1 MDQTKETPKPE
12 TKKRK
17 LRNDL
22 ILIAAL
28 VVVLVLAGLAFWL
41 LRGEGDTVV
50 VEVDGK
56 TYGTYALSTDR
67 TVEIRTGEGGKELNL
82 LVIKDGKAYVE
93 TATCRDGI
101 CAAHSPIF
109 RQGESIVC
117 LPHKVVITVKRTGT
131 GDETGPD
138 IVT

>member
-12 TKKRK
+12 EKKKRK

-22 ILIAAL
+22 ILIGVL
-28 VVVLVLAGLAFWL
+28 LVVLVLVGLAFWL
-41 LRGEGDTVV
+41 FRGTGDTVI

-56 TYGTYALSTDR
+56 LYGTYLLSKDQ
-67 TVEIRTGEGGKELNL
+67 TVEIRTGEDGKELNL
-82 LVIKDGKAYVE
+82 LVIKDGKAFVE

-109 RQGESIVC
+109 REGESIVC
-117 LPHKVVITVKRTGT
+117 LPHKVVITVKRTG
-131 GDETGPD
+131 GEAAPD
-138 IVT
+138 IVI

>member
-12 TKKRK
+12 EKKKRK

-22 ILIAAL
+22 ILIGVL
-28 VVVLVLAGLAFWL
+28 LIVLVLAGLAFWL
-41 LRGEGDTVV
+41 LRGTGDTVL

-56 TYGTYALSTDR
+56 VFGTYALSVDR
-67 TVEIRTGEGGKELNL
+67 TVEIRTGVDGAELNL
-82 LVIKDGKAYVE
+82 LVIKDGKAFVE

-101 CAAHSPIF
+101 CAAHSPIS
-109 RQGESIVC
+109 REGESIVC
-117 LPHKVVITVKRTGT
+117 LPHKAVITVKRAG
-131 GDETGPD
+131 GEAAPD

>member
-1 MDQTKETPKPE
+1 MDQTNSPE
-12 TKKRK
+12 KTTKKRK

-22 ILIAAL
+22 ILIGTLIA
-28 VVVLVLAGLAFWL
+28 VLVLVGLAVWL

-56 TYGTYALSTDR
+56 VFGTYALSVDR
-67 TVEIRTGEGGKELNL
+67 TVEIRTGDGDEELNL

-93 TATCRDGI
+93 TATCPDGI
-101 CAAHSPIF
+101 CAAHRPIS

-117 LPHKVVITVKRTGT
+117 LPHKVVITVKSSG
-131 GDETGPD
+131 GDGPD
-138 IVT
+138 IAV

>member
-12 TKKRK
+12 EKKKRK

-22 ILIAAL
+22 ILIGVL
-28 VVVLVLAGLAFWL
+28 LVVLVLVGLAFWL
-41 LRGEGDTVV
+41 FRGTGDAVI

-56 TYGTYALSTDR
+56 LYGTYLLSKDQ
-67 TVEIRTGEGGKELNL
+67 TVEIRTGEDGKELNL
-82 LVIKDGKAYVE
+82 LVIKDGKAFVE

-109 RQGESIVC
+109 REGESIVC
-117 LPHKVVITVKRTGT
+117 LPHKVVITVKRTG
-131 GDETGPD
+131 GEAAPD
-138 IVT
+138 IVI